1 MTVTSAMGV
10 TCVASRGR
18 DRLGTLWL
26 CLPAH
31 RREARAWRE
40 PAIWSYMDTQEALD
54 EPWPSPGEPWRALAA
69 SWVGL
74 EGLVGWGHT
83 SQPPPEAP
91 PGGKNLTVEAH
102 PRGTFKRAEETP

>member
-1 MTVTSAMGV
+1 MAVTSAMSV

-31 RREARAWRE
+31 RREARAWSKGT
-40 PAIWSYMDTQEALD
+40 SYMEMDTQEALAA
-54 EPWPSPGEPWRALAA
+54 PCRALAA

-102 PRGTFKRAEETP
+102 PRGTS